1 MIGLGLH
8 NYDPES
14 SAYIQKER
22 EILAILIPVGY
33 WVAAIG
39 FSFGVR
45 LVKKDLAGELVES
58 GHISTRRK
66 IGFSAF
72 AVLLGSLTVAMF
84 VTSFAV
90 PGQIG

>member
-1 MIGLGLH
+1 MIGLGLR

-14 SAYIQKER
+14 AAYIQKER

-39 FSFGVR
+39 FLFGVR
-45 LVKKDLAGELVES
+45 RVKADLAGDLVES
-58 GHISTRRK
+58 GNISTRRK

-72 AVLLGSLTVAMF
+72 VVILGSLTIAMF